1 MKIGFISAA
10 HVHTSAYVR
19 VVKADSNFEP
29 IGLYDEDV
37 KRGKGFSAEH
47 DIEFFNDVDEL
58 LSNVDC
64 VVITSE
70 NVNHKKDVLK
80 AAEHGIPILCE
91 KPLSTNV
98 EDAEVMLSTCKG
110 EKVPLYSAFPVRFH
124 PAIADLIQRLNRK
137 EIGKIRMIVTTNR
150 GQIPPGWFIDPLLS
164 GGGSIMDHVVH
175 VVDLLRYVLK
185 SEFGEVL
192 AFKGK
197 NIHPDIEVED
207 NALLDLK
214 MKGIPVTLDCSWS
227 RPKSWPIWGDLTMRI
242 VGEEGV
248 IDVDLFSQNIIDY
261 SNKTERIHMID
272 WGEDLD
278 RLMLR
283 AFYQELIGKKTIL
296 ATGEDGLKAIEVVE
310 AAYES
315 IKRNER
321 VLLR

>member
-10 HVHTSAYVR
+10 HVHTSAYIR
-19 VVKADSNFEP
+19 AVKTDSNFELV
-29 IGLYDEDV
+29 GLYDKDV
-37 KRGKGFSAEH
+37 NRGRKFSAEH
-47 DIEFFNDVDEL
+47 EIEFFNDVDEL

-64 VVITSE
+64 MVITSE

-80 AAEHGIPILCE
+80 AAQHNIPILCE
-91 KPLSTNV
+91 KPLSTNI
-98 EDAEVMLSTCKG
+98 EDAEEMLSTCKE

-124 PAIADLIQRLNRK
+124 PAIPDLVQQLNAK
-137 EIGKIRMIVTTNR
+137 EIGKILMIVATNR
-150 GQIPPGWFIDPLLS
+150 GQIPPGWFTDPVLS

-175 VVDLLRYVLK
+175 VVDLLRYMLK
-185 SEFGEVL
+185 SEFDEVL

-214 MKGIPVTLDCSWS
+214 MGDIPVTLDCSWS
-227 RPKSWPIWGDLTMRI
+227 RPKSWPIWGGLTMRI

-248 IDVDLFSQNIIDY
+248 IDLDLFSQNIIDY
-261 SNKTERIHMID
+261 SNETERIHMID

-278 RLMLR
+278 QLMIE
-283 AFYQELIGKKTIL
+283 AFYQELSGKKTIL
-296 ATGEDGLKAIEVVE
+296 ATGEDGLKALEVVA

-315 IKRNER
+315 IRRSER